1 MSKLPKAFKRK
12 DHAEMADFSAIAA
25 GDYIVKVTKS
35 EYKANSKKNG
45 HLLAVT
51 LEVQNKEHKGH
62 KVFVNLNLDNPSET
76 AVEIANNELATICDA
91 IGKAAIKDTDELMGK
106 LMIVKLK
113 VKDDRNEVSMYSSMD
128 SASDSSGDEL
138 EDDDEPE
145 LDDEDSD
152 DDDDESSSDVDPED
166 VKALA
171 KKYKKM
177 ADGDALKEALE
188 EYDIKKIKEI
198 GDLDED
204 DLESLKDDLEELIE
218 EG

>member
-12 DHAEMADFSAIAA
+12 EYGEMRDFSAISA
-25 GDYIVKVTKS
+25 GEYIVKVTDSK
-35 EYKANSKKNG
+35 YVPNSKKNG
-45 HLLAVT
+45 HIMKVV

-62 KVFVNLNLDNPSET
+62 KIFVNLNLDNPNET

-91 IGKAAIKDTDELMGK
+91 IGKASIKDTDELMGK
-106 LMIVKLK
+106 LMIVKLGVDGEQNK
-113 VKDDRNEVSMYSSMD
+113 VNMYSSMD
-128 SASDSSGDEL
+128 SASESSDDEL
-138 EDDDEPE
+138 EPDEDDGEKKDELDGDEPE
-145 LDDEDSD
+145 DEVS
-152 DDDDESSSDVDPED
+152 VDD

-171 KKYKKM
+171 KKYKKLT
-177 ADGDALKEALE
+177 DGDSLVEALE

-218 EG
+218 EED